1 MNVLILHKLSGK
13 RVSEDTLKIKR
24 KNLIRKKEE
33 LKED

>member
-1 MNVLILHKLSGK
+1 VLTLHKLSGK
-13 RVSEDTLKIKR
+13 KVLEDILKIKK